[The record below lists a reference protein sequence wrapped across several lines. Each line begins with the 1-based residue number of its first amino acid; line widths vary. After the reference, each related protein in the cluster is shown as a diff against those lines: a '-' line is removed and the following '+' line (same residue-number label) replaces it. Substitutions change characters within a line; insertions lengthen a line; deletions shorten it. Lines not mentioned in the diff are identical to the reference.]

1 MIFFGWTP
9 RRLRLIPV
17 APESAP
23 RAAIPRVTLR
33 SEVTRGL
40 NFYAIASVAASATS
54 ALPGL
59 WTARWWVTALDDLM
73 LVAIA
78 AFALGWY
85 LRGRNSAR
93 RSPVPLALLTLGLVT
108 KVGAVWVA
116 YGWGVAVVGDATAAL
131 FLASTVVV
139 VTWRLGDTRRA
150 VAGRSM
156 RITDD
161 DRLLGALRERACF
174 RGPPND

>member
-1 MIFFGWTP
+1 MMFFGWTP
-9 RRLRLIPV
+9 RPLRLLP
-17 APESAP
+17 AEPGSAP
-23 RAAIPRVTLR
+23 RAAIPRVTVR

-40 NFYAIASVAASATS
+40 NFYAVASLAASATS

-59 WTARWWVTALDDLM
+59 LSARGWVTALDDLM
-73 LVAIA
+73 LVGIA

-85 LRGRNSAR
+85 LRGQNSAR

-108 KVGAVWVA
+108 KIGGVWVA

-131 FLASTVVV
+131 FLASTTAA
-139 VTWRLGDTRRA
+139 VTWRLGDPRRA
-150 VAGRSM
+150 TADRSM

-161 DRLLGALRERACF
+161 DRLLEALRERACF
-174 RGPPND
+174 RGPPKG